1 MSYVLCGIIKATM
14 KGNGET
20 IVKSTC
26 RMCHGVCGVL
36 VHIKDNRVVK
46 VSGDPDCPTS
56 LGYTCAKG
64 RASPELLYHPDRLK
78 FPLKRAGAKGENKW
92 QRISWE
98 EALDTI
104 ASEFLKVKHEYG
116 VQSIASFQGTGR
128 PYMAFFVRFM
138 NSLGTPTQSGFAHI
152 CYIPRVQSSKMT
164 CGALPVCDYY
174 GFGGVYP
181 KCVLVWGC
189 NITESGAADGMCG
202 YQLTQTIKRGA
213 KLIVVD
219 PRKIKIAAKADHWL
233 QVRPGTDDAL
243 ALGMLNVIIKEGL
256 YDKDFVSKWTIGFDD
271 FRERVE
277 SYPPE
282 RVAEI
287 TWISAEYIRAAA
299 RLYATIKPACIQWGV
314 AVDQNINNFQT
325 GRAILCLSAITGNL
339 DVPGGDAFWV
349 PPANVVVQSWRL
361 NPSILGAGIPREMK
375 AKQIDFGKYRL
386 TSQVHP
392 HEFFKAVLSE
402 KPYPVKAL
410 FIMGSNILLSH
421 SYSEEMIPALKKI
434 DFTVATDLFMTPTT
448 QLADIVL
455 PAASWLEQDDV
466 ADIHF
471 AWCVL
476 VRQKVAT
483 IGECRDDK
491 QIIIDLAHRLGM
503 KDAFPWANVREYCDW
518 VLKDSGITFEEFKKI
533 GTLKGEMRYR
543 KYEKEGFATPSRK
556 VELRCS
562 TLEKRG
568 YDPLPYF
575 VEPPESPY
583 STPELFKEYPL
594 IITTGGRTE
603 GYFISE
609 GRQIKSLRK
618 LMPDPLLEIN
628 SNTARR
634 LGIVDGD
641 WVWIESPRGG
651 KIKQRARLTDGIHP
665 SVVHAQHGWWFPEK
679 GPPDYGFRES
689 NANLLTGGMPYDPHT
704 GSESWRSF
712 LGKVYKV

>member
-1 MSYVLCGIIKATM
+1 MATM
-14 KGNGET
+14 KNNSET
-20 IVKSTC
+20 VVKSTC
-26 RMCHGVCGVL
+26 RMCHGICGVL
-36 VHIKDNRVVK
+36 VHIRDGRVIK
-46 VSGDPDCPTS
+46 VSGDPDCSTS

-78 FPLKRAGAKGENKW
+78 FPLKRVGAKGENKW

-104 ASEFLKVKHEYG
+104 SSEFLKVKREFG
-116 VQSIASFQGTGR
+116 VQSIASLQGTGR
-128 PYMAFFVRFM
+128 PYMTFFLRFM
-138 NSLGTPTQSGFAHI
+138 NSLGTPTQSGFAHV
-152 CYIPRVQSSKMT
+152 CYIPRVLSSSMT
-164 CGALPVCDYY
+164 CGTLPVCDYY

-213 KLIVVD
+213 KLIVID
-219 PRKIKIAAKADHWL
+219 PRRTKIVDSADHWL
-233 QVRPGTDDAL
+233 QIRPGTDDAL
-243 ALGMLNVIIKEGL
+243 ALGMLHVIIKEGL
-256 YDKDFVSKWTIGFDD
+256 YDKDFVSKWTIGFEDLK
-271 FRERVE
+271 ERVE

-282 RVAEI
+282 KVAEI
-287 TWISAEYIRAAA
+287 TWIPAEDIRAAT
-299 RLYATIKPACIQWGV
+299 RLYATTKPACIQWGC
-314 AVDQNINNFQT
+314 AIDQNINNFQT
-325 GRAILCLSAITGNL
+325 GRAILCLSAVTGNL
-339 DVPGGDAFWV
+339 DVPGGDVFWV

-361 NPSILGAGIPREMK
+361 NPRILGARISPEMK
-375 AKQIDFGKYRL
+375 AKKIDADRYRL

-392 HEFFKAVLSE
+392 HDFFKQVLSE

-410 FIMGSNILLSH
+410 FIMGSNVLLGH
-421 SYSEEMIPALKKI
+421 SYIDEMIPALKKI

-476 VRQKVAT
+476 IRQKVAT

-503 KDAFPWANVREYCDW
+503 KDAFPWRNVREYCDW
-518 VLKDSGITFEEFKKI
+518 VLKDSGITFEEFKQKGI
-533 GTLKGEMRYR
+533 LKGEMRYR
-543 KYEKEGFATPSRK
+543 KYEKEGFTTPSGK

-562 TLEKRG
+562 TLEAKG
-568 YDPLPYF
+568 FDPLPYY

-583 STPELFKEYPL
+583 STPELFKDYPL
-594 IITTGGRTE
+594 IITTGGRAE
-603 GYFISE
+603 GYFLSE

-618 LMPDPLLEIN
+618 LIPDPLLEIN
-628 SNTARR
+628 SNTAQR
-634 LGIVDGD
+634 LGIADGD

-665 SVVHAQHGWWFPEK
+665 SIVHASQGWWFPEK
-679 GPPDYGFRES
+679 DPPDYGFEES
-689 NANLLTGGMPYDPHT
+689 NINLLTSGMPYDPHT